1 MDIRLT
7 PSHLR
12 RYKDIVLLFIKYGR
26 SDLVKNAGLE
36 EDLRHETAIAE
47 AVPKAEELANDLER
61 MGPTFIKL
69 GQIFSTR
76 ADILPVEYIRAL
88 ARLQDNIEP
97 FPYRE
102 VEAIVAS
109 ELGIR
114 ISHAFEHFDQTP
126 IAAASLGQV
135 HKASLKDGRTVA
147 VKVQRP
153 GIRSQI
159 VEDLEILMQIAE
171 FLDKT
176 PLSER
181 FEFHRMVEEFR
192 RTLMRELDYRQE
204 ARNMKLLAGNLDGF
218 SLIMVPLPIEEYSS
232 SRMLTMEYVSGRK
245 ITELTPLTR
254 TEINGTVLAEELFRA
269 YLSQIIVDGFFHA
282 DPHPGNLFLT
292 NDHRIALLDVGM
304 VGQISP
310 QLQDQLLHLVRA
322 IGEGRHEDVAALAI
336 KIGEKRPK
344 FDSNGF
350 RNHIAVMI
358 TELHTQHMDIGTA
371 IMEFVRFSG
380 DSGLRLPPE
389 LTLLG
394 KTLLNLDIV
403 ARTLDPEFDPN
414 ASIRSNLARIIRS
427 KILKSA
433 SPSTIFGNI
442 LEMKEFLT
450 RLPAVL
456 GTTLEKLAKNELEMK
471 IDTIDEKYLMNGL
484 QKIANRITLGL
495 ILAALIVGAA
505 MLFNVQTEFKIL
517 GYPGIAMLFFLAAAG
532 GGIALMLDILFYDE
546 KPSKK

>member
-7 PSHLR
+7 PLHLR
-12 RYKDIVLLFIKYGR
+12 RYKDIILLFIKYGR
-26 SDLVKNAGLE
+26 SDLVKSAGLE
-36 EDLRHETAIAE
+36 EALRHETAITE
-47 AVPKAEELANDLER
+47 VVPRAEELASDLER

-69 GQIFSTR
+69 GQILSTR

-88 ARLQDNIEP
+88 ARLQDKIEP
-97 FPYRE
+97 FPYDQ
-102 VEAIVAS
+102 VDAIVAS

-114 ISHAFEHFDQTP
+114 IPLAFDHFDKTP

-135 HKASLKDGRTVA
+135 HKACLKDGRTVA

-153 GIRSQI
+153 GIRAQI

-171 FLDKT
+171 FLDRT

-181 FEFHRMVEEFR
+181 FEFHKMVEEFR

-204 ARNMKLLAGNLDGF
+204 ARNMKLLAGNLAGF
-218 SLIMVPLPIEEYSS
+218 SLVVVPLPIDEYSS
-232 SRMLTMEYVSGRK
+232 SRMLTMEYISGRK
-245 ITELTPLTR
+245 ITELTPLAR
-254 TEINGTVLAEELFRA
+254 TEIDGTALAEELFRA

-310 QLQDQLLHLVRA
+310 ELQDRLLHLIRA

-336 KIGEKRPK
+336 KIGERRPK
-344 FDSNGF
+344 FDQDGF

-358 TELHTQHMDIGTA
+358 TDLNMQHLDIGTA

-403 ARTLDPEFDPN
+403 ARTLDPNFDPN
-414 ASIRSNLARIIRS
+414 TSIRSNLARIIRS

-442 LEMKEFLT
+442 LEMKEFFT
-450 RLPAVL
+450 RLPTVL
-456 GTTLEKLAKNELEMK
+456 GTSLEKLAKNELEMK
-471 IDTIDEKYLMNGL
+471 IDAIDEKYLMNGL

-505 MLFNVQTEFKIL
+505 MLFNVQTEFRIL

>member
-1 MDIRLT
+1 MK
-7 PSHLR
+7 S
-12 RYKDIVLLFIKYGR
+12 
-26 SDLVKNAGLE
+26 AGLDE
-36 EDLRHETAIAE
+36 AVRHETVVTE
-47 AVPKAEELANDLER
+47 VVPRAEELASDLER

-69 GQIFSTR
+69 GQILSTR

-88 ARLQDNIEP
+88 ARLQDKIEP
-97 FPYRE
+97 FPYHQ

-114 ISHAFEHFDQTP
+114 ISLAFEHFDKTP

-135 HKASLKDGRTVA
+135 HKACLKDGRTVA

-159 VEDLEILMQIAE
+159 VEDLEILMQMAE
-171 FLDKT
+171 FLDRT
-176 PLSER
+176 PLGER
-181 FEFHRMVEEFR
+181 FEFHKMVEEFR

-204 ARNMKLLAGNLDGF
+204 ARNMKVLAGNLEGF
-218 SLIMVPLPIEEYSS
+218 SLVVVPLPIDAYSS
-232 SRMLTMEYVSGRK
+232 SRMLTMEYISGRK
-245 ITELTPLTR
+245 ITELTPLGR
-254 TEINGTVLAEELFRA
+254 TEIDGTALAEELFRA

-310 QLQDQLLHLVRA
+310 QLQDRLLHLIRA

-336 KIGEKRPK
+336 KIGERRPK
-344 FDSNGF
+344 FDQEGF

-358 TELHTQHMDIGTA
+358 TGLNMQHLDIGTA

-403 ARTLDPEFDPN
+403 ARTLDPDFDPN

-442 LEMKEFLT
+442 LEIKELFT
-450 RLPAVL
+450 RLPTVL

-505 MLFNVQTEFKIL
+505 MLFNVPTEFKIL

-532 GGIALMLDILFYDE
+532 GGVALMLDILFYDE